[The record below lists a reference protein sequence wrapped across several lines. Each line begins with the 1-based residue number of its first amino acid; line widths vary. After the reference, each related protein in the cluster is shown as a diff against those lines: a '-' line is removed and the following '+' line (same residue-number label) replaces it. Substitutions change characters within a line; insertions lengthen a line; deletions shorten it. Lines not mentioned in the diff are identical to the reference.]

1 MEIIRNFF
9 LILLASI
16 LLAANEPSAK
26 LKLEITNVK
35 AVKGKLWIA
44 LTQTPG
50 KLVDKKPAYYKVLD
64 VSVVGKL
71 QTDFDLPVGR
81 YAVAV
86 YHDLNSNGK
95 LDKNILGIPKE
106 PYGFS
111 NDFRPMFSPPD
122 FEDCAITLPI
132 TGTTVII
139 KLTN

>member
-1 MEIIRNFF
+1 MRK
-9 LILLASI
+9 LLLLLSIGI
-16 LLAANEPSAK
+16 LLAAKEPSAK

-35 AVKGKLWIA
+35 AAKGKIWIA

-50 KLVDKKPAYYKVLD
+50 KMVDRKPEYYQVLD
-64 VSVVGKL
+64 VTAVGKS
-71 QTDFDLPVGR
+71 QTVFDLPTGR
-81 YAVAV
+81 YAIAV

-95 LDKNILGIPKE
+95 LDKNLLGIPKE

-122 FEDCAITLPI
+122 FEDCAITVPI
-132 TGTTVII
+132 SGASVTI